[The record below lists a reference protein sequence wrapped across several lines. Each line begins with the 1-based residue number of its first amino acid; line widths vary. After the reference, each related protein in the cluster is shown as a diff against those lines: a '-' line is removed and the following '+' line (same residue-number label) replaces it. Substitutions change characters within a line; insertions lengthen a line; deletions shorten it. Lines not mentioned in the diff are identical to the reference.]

1 MNIFDRLFDMF
12 GRRRALR
19 TGAVSPPDDLIGY
32 LYKVRAATYL
42 KITGKTLPS
51 HSVPVGNGVE
61 DVTRNLSPS
70 RRLAR
75 RGL

>member
-1 MNIFDRLFDMF
+1 MNILDRFFDMF
-12 GRRRALR
+12 GRRRAMR
-19 TGAVSPPDDLIGY
+19 MGVVPYPNDLIAY

-42 KITGKTLPS
+42 KITGKTLPNFS
-51 HSVPVGNGVE
+51 MPAESGVE
-61 DVTRNLSPS
+61 DMTRNLSPS

>member
-1 MNIFDRLFDMF
+1 MNILDRFFDMF

-19 TGAVSPPDDLIGY
+19 TGAVSPPADLIAY

-42 KITGKTLPS
+42 KITGKTLPDLTMLTDS
-51 HSVPVGNGVE
+51 GV
-61 DVTRNLSPS
+61 DDMTRSLSPS

-75 RGL
+75 KGL

>member
-1 MNIFDRLFDMF
+1 MTILDRLFDMF

-19 TGAVSPPDDLIGY
+19 MGAVSPPTDLVAY
-32 LYKVRAATYL
+32 LYRVRAATYF
-42 KITGKTLPS
+42 KITGKTLPNQS
-51 HSVPVGNGVE
+51 LPAENGVE
-61 DVTRNLSPS
+61 DMTRDLSPS

>member
-1 MNIFDRLFDMF
+1 MNILDRFFDMF

-19 TGAVSPPDDLIGY
+19 MGAVSPPDDLIAY

-42 KITGKTLPS
+42 RITGKTLPN
-51 HSVPVGNGVE
+51 HNMPANGNAE
-61 DVTRNLSPS
+61 DMTRNLSPS

-75 RGL
+75 KGL

>member
-1 MNIFDRLFDMF
+1 MIILDRLFDMF

-19 TGAVSPPDDLIGY
+19 MGAVSPPADLIAY
-32 LYKVRAATYL
+32 LYRVRAATYL
-42 KITGKTLPS
+42 KITGKTLPDQS
-51 HSVPVGNGVE
+51 LPTESSVE
-61 DVTRNLSPS
+61 DMTRDLSPS

>member
-1 MNIFDRLFDMF
+1 MNILDRFFDMF

-19 TGAVSPPDDLIGY
+19 TGAISPPNDLIAY

-51 HSVPVGNGVE
+51 HSIPGDSGVE
-61 DVTRNLSPS
+61 DITRNLSPS

-75 RGL
+75 KGL

>member
-1 MNIFDRLFDMF
+1 MNILERVFDMF

-19 TGAVSPPDDLIGY
+19 TGAISPPADLIAY

-42 KITGKTLPS
+42 KITGKTLPNLS
-51 HSVPVGNGVE
+51 MPSDSGVS
-61 DVTRNLSPS
+61 DMTRNLSPS

-75 RGL
+75 KGL

>member
-1 MNIFDRLFDMF
+1 MSILDLFFDMF
-12 GRRRALR
+12 GRRRAMRL
-19 TGAVSPPDDLIGY
+19 GAVSPPDDLIAY
-32 LYKVRAATYL
+32 LYKVRAATFL

-51 HSVPVGNGVE
+51 QNLPADSGAE
-61 DVTRNLSPS
+61 DMTRNLSPA

>member
-1 MNIFDRLFDMF
+1 MNILERVFDMF

-19 TGAVSPPDDLIGY
+19 TGAISPPADLIAY

-42 KITGKTLPS
+42 KITGKTLPNLS
-51 HSVPVGNGVE
+51 MPSDSGVA
-61 DVTRNLSPS
+61 DMTRNLSPA

-75 RGL
+75 KGL